1 MTDKTIVPGAGL
13 DWDAA
18 SSDYA
23 AFRPGYPDSFF
34 ELLHLFGVGLPGQ
47 RILDLGAGTG
57 ALALPFGRFG
67 AQVVALDA
75 SAGQLEKLRAKARYE
90 RLEVE
95 TLHARAEETGLPS
108 HQFDA
113 VTASMCWGYFER
125 EPIEREVR
133 RLLAPGGK
141 LVVSSL
147 IWHHDDPVSRATD
160 ALLAKYNPASARGH
174 RDSRP
179 PAVPEWVAP
188 PYSVKSFHTWI
199 EGLPFTRE
207 SWRGRIR
214 ASKWIGAALPAEQVS
229 RFDDEHESV
238 LRAVGPEN
246 FVVAHRIAV
255 HVLDLEG

>member
-1 MTDKTIVPGAGL
+1 MSDKAIVPGAGL
-13 DWDAA
+13 NWDAT

-34 ELLHLFGVGLPGQ
+34 DQLQLFGVGIPGQ

-57 ALALPFGRFG
+57 ALALQFGRCG

-75 SAGQLEKLRAKARYE
+75 SVGQLDSLKGKARYE

-95 TLHARAEETGLPS
+95 TLHARAEDTGLPS

-113 VTASMCWGYFER
+113 VTASMCWGYFDKDK
-125 EPIEREVR
+125 ICQEVR

-147 IWHHDDPVSRATD
+147 IWSHDDPVSKATD
-160 ALLAKYNPASARGH
+160 ELLAKYNPASAHGH

-179 PAVPEWVAP
+179 GPIPDWVVPP
-188 PYSVKSFHTWI
+188 FSVKGFHTWI
-199 EGLPFTRE
+199 EGIPFTRE

-214 ASKWIGAALPAEQVS
+214 ASKWIGAALPPERVTE
-229 RFDDEHESV
+229 FDKEHEAV
-238 LRAVGPEN
+238 LGAVGPER
-246 FVVAHRIAV
+246 FVVAHRITV